1 MSPANMSIGD
11 RLKRVNERDAPEE
24 SVPLRVAVL
33 VAVVAAASATLSQG
47 VGGGLSRL
55 AVLVGIPVAFWFSH
69 WARYRTGFWLKAGL
83 AIGVMVAFGSFL
95 GSLGDAADGG
105 LAAAQLPL
113 AELFCWVQ
121 LLHAFDLPARRDL
134 LFSLMSSMVLMAVAG
149 ALTISMELL
158 PYLLVWGTAA
168 ATSLALAYR
177 SELGQVPALGPAP
190 PKRATSRPGAGVVP
204 RGLLRSVTATVVA
217 VVLGGAG
224 LFAVLPP
231 AGQSRAVT
239 FPQQLA
245 GSVPVP
251 NAGGLSNPSLGGDD
265 PGAGKQTSGGRASFG
280 YFGFTDNLDT
290 SVRGRPDDTLVMR
303 VRSSSPDFWRGQ
315 TFDAWDGRRWSISDA
330 KPGSVVGD
338 APVDV
343 PLAADEQGTST
354 GPELVQTFYLERPGP
369 NLIFGARPIST
380 LYFPDRHLFQLVDG
394 TLRAGVSLEEDSVY
408 TVVSRRPF
416 ATEAILRDSDGSATA
431 VPDRIKARY
440 TGLPAVPQRVRDL
453 ARDVT
458 ASAPTTYDK
467 IQALEAWFGAN
478 TRYTLDVPALPDGAD
493 AVEQYLFE
501 DRIGFCEQ
509 IASSLVVMLRSLG
522 VPARLA
528 VGYTPG
534 ERNPFTGLYEVR
546 ASDAHS
552 WAEVWF
558 PGVGWQSFDPTASVP
573 LSGDGGLSRAS
584 SGLPS
589 YLAQRLPHPPAWL
602 VSTVLPLTAAAVI
615 VFMVAGWWRSR
626 RRRRGARRSW
636 ADTSLARL
644 EALGEAQG
652 RQRRP
657 SETAAE
663 LARALS
669 RSGGDGRLDQVAAI
683 VTRDAFSGTPVS
695 DAERRAV
702 DRILEEAGRTR

>member
-1 MSPANMSIGD
+1 
-11 RLKRVNERDAPEE
+11 
-24 SVPLRVAVL
+24 
-33 VAVVAAASATLSQG
+33 
-47 VGGGLSRL
+47 
-55 AVLVGIPVAFWFSH
+55 
-69 WARYRTGFWLKAGL
+69 
-83 AIGVMVAFGSFL
+83 
-95 GSLGDAADGG
+95 
-105 LAAAQLPL
+105 
-113 AELFCWVQ
+113 
-121 LLHAFDLPARRDL
+121 
-134 LFSLMSSMVLMAVAG
+134 
-149 ALTISMELL
+149 
-158 PYLLVWGTAA
+158 
-168 ATSLALAYR
+168 
-177 SELGQVPALGPAP
+177 
-190 PKRATSRPGAGVVP
+190 
-204 RGLLRSVTATVVA
+204 
-217 VVLGGAG
+217 
-224 LFAVLPP
+224 
-231 AGQSRAVT
+231 
-239 FPQQLA
+239 
-245 GSVPVP
+245 
-251 NAGGLSNPSLGGDD
+251 
-265 PGAGKQTSGGRASFG
+265 
-280 YFGFTDNLDT
+280 
-290 SVRGRPDDTLVMR
+290 
-303 VRSSSPDFWRGQ
+303 
-315 TFDAWDGRRWSISDA
+315 
-330 KPGSVVGD
+330 
-338 APVDV
+338 
-343 PLAADEQGTST
+343 
-354 GPELVQTFYLERPGP
+354 
-369 NLIFGARPIST
+369 
-380 LYFPDRHLFQLVDG
+380 VDG

-408 TVVSRRPF
+408 TVVSRRPV
-416 ATEAILRDSDGSATA
+416 ATKAILRDSDGSATA

-453 ARDVT
+453 AREVT

-478 TRYTLDVPALPDGAD
+478 TRYTLDVPPLPDGAD

-602 VSTVLPLTAAAVI
+602 VSTVLPLTAAAVV

-636 ADTSLARL
+636 ADVSLARL

-663 LARALS
+663 LASALS

-695 DAERRAV
+695 QAESEAV

>member
-1 MSPANMSIGD
+1 M
-11 RLKRVNERDAPEE
+11 NERDAPEE
-24 SVPLRVAVL
+24 SVPFRVAVL

-47 VGGGLSRL
+47 VGGSLTRL
-55 AVLVGIPVAFWFSH
+55 AVLAGIPFAFWFSH
-69 WARYRTGFWLKAGL
+69 WARYRSGLWLKAGL
-83 AIGVMVAFGSFL
+83 AFGVLVAFGSFL

-149 ALTISMELL
+149 ALSISMELL
-158 PYLLVWGTAA
+158 AYLLVWGTAA
-168 ATSLALAYR
+168 ATSLVLAYR
-177 SELGQVPALGPAP
+177 SELAQVPVLGPAP
-190 PKRATSRPGAGVVP
+190 NRPTSEPRAGLISAGLV
-204 RGLLRSVTATVVA
+204 RSVTTTVAA
-217 VVLGGAG
+217 VVLLGTG
-224 LFAVLPP
+224 LFSVLPP

-239 FPQQLA
+239 FPQRLS
-245 GSVPVP
+245 GSVPLP
-251 NAGGLSNPSLGGDD
+251 NGGGLSNPSLGGDD
-265 PGAGKQTSGGRASFG
+265 PGGGEQSTSGGRASFG

-290 SVRGRPDDTLVMR
+290 GVRGRPDDTLVMR

-315 TFDAWDGRRWSISDA
+315 TFDAWDGRRWSISDS
-330 KPGSVVGD
+330 KPGSVSGD

-369 NLIFGARPIST
+369 NLVFGARPIST
-380 LYFPDRHLFQLVDG
+380 LYFPDRRLFQLVDG

-408 TVVSRRPF
+408 TVISRRPV
-416 ATEAILRDSDGSATA
+416 ATEAILRDSDGSGAA
-431 VPDRIKARY
+431 VPDRILARY

-453 ARDVT
+453 AREVT
-458 ASAPTTYDK
+458 ASAPTTFDK
-467 IQALEAWFGAN
+467 VRALEAWLGAN
-478 TRYTLDVPALPDGAD
+478 TRYTLDVPPLPDGAD

-509 IASSLVVMLRSLG
+509 IASSLVVMLRSVG

-558 PGVGWQSFDPTASVP
+558 PGVGWQPFDPTASVP

-584 SGLPS
+584 SGLAS
-589 YLAQRLPHPPAWL
+589 YLTQRLPQLPAWL
-602 VSTVLPLTAAAVI
+602 VSTGVAVGA
-615 VFMVAGWWRSR
+615 VAVVVALVVGWLRAR
-626 RRRRGARRSW
+626 RRRLGAHRSW
-636 ADTSLARL
+636 ADTALARL
-644 EALGEAQG
+644 EALGAARG
-652 RQRRP
+652 RHRRS
-657 SETAAE
+657 SETATEYAGA
-663 LARALS
+663 LRRA
-669 RSGGDGRLDQVAAI
+669 GGDRRLDQVAAI
-683 VTRDAFSGTPVS
+683 VTRDAFSGAPATE
-695 DAERRAV
+695 AERQAV
-702 DRILEEAGRTR
+702 ARILEEAEATR

>member
-1 MSPANMSIGD
+1 MGIVE

-24 SVPLRVAVL
+24 SVAFRVAVL

-47 VGGGLSRL
+47 VGGTFSRL
-55 AVLVGIPVAFWFSH
+55 AVLAGIPCAFWFSH
-69 WARYRTGFWLKAGL
+69 WARYRSGFWLKTAL
-83 AIGVMVAFGSFL
+83 ALGVMVAFGSFL
-95 GSLGDAADGG
+95 GSIGDAAQGG

-134 LFSLMSSMVLMAVAG
+134 LFSLMSGMVLMAVAG

-158 PYLLVWGTAA
+158 PYLLVWGIAA
-168 ATSLALAYR
+168 ATSLTLAYR
-177 SELGQVPALGPAP
+177 SELAQVPALGPSPQGAAP
-190 PKRATSRPGAGVVP
+190 RQATGSA
-204 RGLLRSVTATVVA
+204 A
-217 VVLGGAG
+217 AG
-224 LFAVLPP
+224 LFRSVGATVGTVVLAGAVLFTVLPP

-239 FPQQLA
+239 FPQQL
-245 GSVPVP
+245 SRSIPVA

-265 PGAGKQTSGGRASFG
+265 PGRGDQAASGGRASFG
-280 YFGFTDNLDT
+280 YFGFAENLDT
-290 SVRGRPDDTLVMR
+290 GVRGRPDDTLVMR

-315 TFDAWDGRRWSISDA
+315 TFDTWDGRRWSISDPKTA
-330 KPGSVVGD
+330 SVVGD
-338 APVDV
+338 APMEIPV
-343 PLAADEQGTST
+343 AADEEGTAT

-369 NLIFGARPIST
+369 NLVFGARPIST
-380 LYFPDRHLFQLVDG
+380 LYFPDRRLFQLADG

-408 TVVSRRPF
+408 TVVSRRPVVTENILRNSEESGTPDPERVTVRY
-416 ATEAILRDSDGSATA
+416 TEARGI
-431 VPDRIKARY
+431 P
-440 TGLPAVPQRVRDL
+440 PRVRDL
-453 ARDVT
+453 AREVT
-458 ASAPTTYDK
+458 ASAPTRLDK
-467 IQALEAWFGAN
+467 VRALEAWLGAN
-478 TRYTLDVPALPDGAD
+478 TRYTLDVPPLPDGVD

-534 ERNPFTGLYEVR
+534 DRNPFTGLYEVR

-584 SGLPS
+584 AGLPS
-589 YLAQRLPHPPAWL
+589 YLAERLPHIPARVVWA
-602 VSTVLPLTAAAVI
+602 VVPTGVAVMVVVTA
-615 VFMVAGWWRSR
+615 GRWWRGR
-626 RRRRGARRSW
+626 RRRRDIRRSW

-644 EALGEAQG
+644 EALGMARG
-652 RQRRP
+652 RPRRP
-657 SETAAE
+657 DETASEYAGA
-663 LARALS
+663 LRRA
-669 RSGGDGRLDQVAAI
+669 GGDERLGQVAAV
-683 VTRDAFSGTPVS
+683 VTRDAFSGAPAS
-695 DAERRAV
+695 EAERQAV
-702 DRILEEAGRTR
+702 DRILEEARTPG